1 MLSLEAFN
9 CLDHFYNRLVPE
21 IDLAG
26 EELGGSFVWVCTYAG
41 MKFFRPLTMAE
52 MFDQV
57 SNRGT
62 TLN

>member
-21 IDLAG
+21 L
-26 EELGGSFVWVCTYAG
+26 ELDAEIGSNFVWVCTYAG

-52 MFDQV
+52 LYEQLA
-57 SNRGT
+57 NRGT
-62 TLN
+62 SLN

>member
-9 CLDHFYNRLVPE
+9 YLDHFYNRLVPE
-21 IDLAG
+21 IDLG
-26 EELGGSFVWVCTYAG
+26 EDMSGNFVWVCTYAG

-57 SNRGT
+57 ANRGIK
-62 TLN
+62 LN